1 MFLPE
6 VLFQNAPI
14 CIRLDISRKHPCHKC
29 TYAYTMKSNLD
40 LKILYIHPNI
50 TNNHK
55 YQLYNARYK
64 QRIVVYIIHVVF
76 KISSKAIICHYRNTD
91 SKKNIDMYI

>member
-14 CIRLDISRKHPCHKC
+14 CIRLDISRKHPCIYIYMHIHKC

-55 YQLYNARYK
+55 YQLYNAPY
-64 QRIVVYIIHVVF
+64 
-76 KISSKAIICHYRNTD
+76 
-91 SKKNIDMYI
+91 